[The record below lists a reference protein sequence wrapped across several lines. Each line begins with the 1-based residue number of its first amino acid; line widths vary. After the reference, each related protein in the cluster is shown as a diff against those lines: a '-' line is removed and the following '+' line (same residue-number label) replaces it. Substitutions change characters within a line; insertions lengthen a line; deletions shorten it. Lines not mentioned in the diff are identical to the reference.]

1 MTSRTNASSVRR
13 ICMASLIRMPVV
25 VKRSTARSPSVAA
38 AWSESTGISS
48 PSVLVWA
55 TCMKVASPLSRDH
68 ESSPG
73 MAVWKG
79 MVRRRDSSRP

>member
-1 MTSRTNASSVRR
+1 
-13 ICMASLIRMPVV
+13 MASLIRMPVV

-38 AWSESTGISS
+38 AWSESTGINS

-55 TCMKVASPLSRDH
+55 TRMNVVSPLSRDH

-73 MAVWKG
+73 MVLWKG
-79 MVRRRDSSRP
+79 MARRRDSSRP